1 MNTRKP
7 NKPHSFL
14 SFTRSGDR
22 VLDSQG
28 RDVVDLAKNH
38 RFSVS
43 KVALI
48 LGMTIYQLKAALE
61 KTVGIGPKEYFRNH
75 RAVLAR
81 KMIQEGIG
89 LMEISDQLGFRYY
102 THFAAEIRT
111 YYGVSPRDLQRTIT
125 QSTQPLR
132 SESVPS
138 EVQAQPAVVI

>member
-1 MNTRKP
+1 M
-7 NKPHSFL
+7 
-14 SFTRSGDR
+14 
-22 VLDSQG
+22 G
-28 RDVVDLAKNH
+28 RDVVELARHH

-43 KVALI
+43 KVAEI

-61 KTVGIGPKEYFRNH
+61 KAVGIGPKEYFRNH

-81 KMIQEGIG
+81 KMIQDGLG

-111 YYGVSPRDLQRTIT
+111 YYGISPRDLQKSIT

-132 SESVPS
+132 GKSVPS
-138 EVQAQPAVVI
+138 KIETHAEPALVS